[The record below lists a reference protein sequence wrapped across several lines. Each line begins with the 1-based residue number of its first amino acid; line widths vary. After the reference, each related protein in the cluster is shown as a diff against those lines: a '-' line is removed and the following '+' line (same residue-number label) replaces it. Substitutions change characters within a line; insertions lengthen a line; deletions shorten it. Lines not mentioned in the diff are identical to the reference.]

1 MAMLTYTN
9 KINEVE
15 IGLGIER
22 LLVADYPNVWTPVRI
37 DLEDLDTT
45 APGFWD
51 LGAVVEDT
59 PSFNVSREMYE
70 LATGLPQVIQFQQNI
85 VLGASFSISLYSHS
99 WRKAQ
104 FAFGTF
110 KPQVTITTV
119 MDGETTPAAVDVATV
134 TSDGFGFTVTFAP
147 ATPLVA
153 GQLIVLG
160 APADFED
167 PDAVE
172 AIIDTVSTDGI
183 TYTLKTKPYMPIV
196 VGDNI
201 GTYELATQPIGGAEV
216 RYYSLL
222 GVTDFTGGWQMVHE
236 LQKASPA
243 GEWTEEIRPDDAGKI
258 PLEFNALGYEKL
270 IGGCTEILVA
280 QRHEFAPQA
289 VICA

>member
-22 LLVADYPNVWTPVRI
+22 LLIADYPNTWTPARI
-37 DLEDLDTT
+37 DLEDLTTT
-45 APGFWD
+45 APGFFD

-59 PSFNVSREMYE
+59 PSFNISREMFE

-85 VLGASFSISLYSHS
+85 VLGASFAISLYSHS

-104 FAFGTF
+104 YAFGTF
-110 KPQVTITTV
+110 KPQVTITDQT
-119 MDGETTPAAVDVATV
+119 ATV
-134 TSDGFGFTVTFAP
+134 STVTDDFTIVTNVAP
-147 ATPLVA
+147 DTVLVP
-153 GQLIVLG
+153 GQLVVIYPT
-160 APADFED
+160 AQFED
-167 PDAVE
+167 ADAVE
-172 AIIDTVSTDGI
+172 VIIDTVSTDNL
-183 TYTLKTKPYMPIV
+183 TYTFKTKPYKTIQT
-196 VGDNI
+196 GWNLGLYTI
-201 GTYELATQPIGGAEV
+201 ATQPIGGAEV

-236 LQKASPA
+236 LRKVSPA

-258 PLEFNALGYEKL
+258 PLEFNALGYEET
-270 IGGCTEILVA
+270 IGSCTEILVA